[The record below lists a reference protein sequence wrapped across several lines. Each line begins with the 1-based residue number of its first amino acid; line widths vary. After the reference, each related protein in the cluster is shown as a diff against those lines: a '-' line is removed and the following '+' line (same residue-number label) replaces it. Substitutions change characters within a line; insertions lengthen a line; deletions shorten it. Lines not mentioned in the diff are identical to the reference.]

1 MKVRF
6 SATPVVLGLALCVL
20 FPLFFIGGPDWT
32 SGPLHRSAWN
42 LGHLLFFGLVV
53 FTWQVVFGIGGRR
66 QWLLLSAG
74 AFLVGG
80 IIELLQ
86 NGLGREADW
95 QDVFRNMLGAWLVMI
110 WRQPSRSVAQRLPA
124 AGLWPLRALLTTM
137 LVFQIVPVAEV
148 GFQQYR
154 MARQLPVVFDS
165 DQPQAI
171 HYWSGDVA
179 WVPAPEQVFG
189 QSLEIKM
196 WIANYSGAFLN
207 NMPGD
212 WQGYQQLVFEL
223 YNPDAVQIAMTLRI
237 NDAVHERS
245 GYAFNDRFNIRLVVE
260 PGWNNYR
267 IDLSKVESAPAARQ
281 MNMADLKRLGFFASG
296 LAAPRSVFLRDL
308 RLSRAT
314 SEIRQPTKLSR

>member
-1 MKVRF
+1 MKARF

-20 FPLFFIGGPDWT
+20 FPLFFIGGPEWT
-32 SGPLHRSAWN
+32 SGPFHRSAWN

-53 FTWQVVFGIGGRR
+53 FTWQAVFGAGGRR

-74 AFLVGG
+74 VFLVGG

-86 NGLGREADW
+86 DGLGREADW
-95 QDVFRNMLGAWLVMI
+95 QDVFRNMLGVWLVMI
-110 WRQPSRSVAQRLPA
+110 WRQPSRSVAQWLPA

-137 LVFQIVPVAEV
+137 L
-148 GFQQYR
+148 YR

-165 DQPQAI
+165 GQPQAI

-189 QSLEIKM
+189 QNLEIKM
-196 WIANYSGAFLN
+196 WIANYSGAFLT
-207 NMPGD
+207 NMPGN
-212 WQGYQQLVFEL
+212 WQGYQQLLFEL
-223 YNPDAVQIAMTLRI
+223 YNPDAVPIAMTLRI

-245 GYAFNDRFNIRLVVE
+245 GNAFNDRFNTRLVVE

-314 SEIRQPTKLSR
+314 SEIR